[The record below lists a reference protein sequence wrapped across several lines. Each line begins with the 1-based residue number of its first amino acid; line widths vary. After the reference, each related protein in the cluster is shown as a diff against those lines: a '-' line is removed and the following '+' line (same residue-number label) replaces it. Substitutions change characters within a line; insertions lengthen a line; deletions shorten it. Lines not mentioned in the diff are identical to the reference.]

1 MNFTLGC
8 QGFTGPNPST
18 FQNKFNNLRMWRKER
33 QIKQLLQLFNLD
45 NPRDKIRV
53 FYRVGI
59 IMKKRG
65 LKSLGK
71 KGNLSE
77 Y

>member
-1 MNFTLGC
+1 
-8 QGFTGPNPST
+8 
-18 FQNKFNNLRMWRKER
+18 MWRKER

-65 LKSLGK
+65 LKSRGK
-71 KGNLSE
+71 KAIYLSTNCLWE
-77 Y
+77 LFLIIFAIQFPGLVVQWIE